1 MDELIDRKK
10 LSAVMTEVGLD
21 MTRGAGTAPA
31 SSLYF
36 QPVTNGHTETPSRL
50 SRVLPRTLPGKNP
63 CYVPWRQWVGK
74 KTWPLAAGP
83 APTPHKQPHYCRDT
97 TLPPPYF
104 NTSVPPLV
112 FGDLGA
118 IIENSVPT
126 SQLHN
131 FSGKFTFERLTSCP
145 YYNVKL
151 S

>member
-21 MTRGAGTAPA
+21 MTRGAGTAPT

-104 NTSVPPLV
+104 NTYVPSLV
-112 FGDLGA
+112 FGRNRPQTRKVYDKSA
-118 IIENSVPT
+118 IFPLI
-126 SQLHN
+126 
-131 FSGKFTFERLTSCP
+131 F
-145 YYNVKL
+145 
-151 S
+151 

>member
-21 MTRGAGTAPA
+21 MTRGAGTAPT

-50 SRVLPRTLPGKNP
+50 SRVLPRTHPGKKP

-97 TLPPPYF
+97 TIAPPYF
-104 NTSVPPLV
+104 NTSVRLSLRWYLDKIGQRHAKCMIKV
-112 FGDLGA
+112 RYFRLF
-118 IIENSVPT
+118 
-126 SQLHN
+126 
-131 FSGKFTFERLTSCP
+131 FSFHCFRI
-145 YYNVKL
+145 
-151 S
+151 

>member
-21 MTRGAGTAPA
+21 MTRGAGTAPT

-50 SRVLPRTLPGKNP
+50 SRVLPRTLAGKNP

-104 NTSVPPLV
+104 NTFVRLSHRWCLDKIGQKHAKCMIKVRYFRL
-112 FGDLGA
+112 F
-118 IIENSVPT
+118 
-126 SQLHN
+126 
-131 FSGKFTFERLTSCP
+131 FSFHCFRI
-145 YYNVKL
+145 
-151 S
+151 